1 MMIGMMVIGMK
12 KDRQWRI
19 RLIYFRQ
26 RYGLIIALIIAIL
39 ISVFLSVQLWQTPR
53 HVTQKKQITATQQE
67 EAVGKNLANVYG
79 LSKLTFN
86 GKSKNLSV
94 LDYQAVSS
102 KLISRVKGWHLKY
115 KGDQKLSKSAYLQSL
130 SKQNM
135 LVMSF
140 PDSVSGS
147 VIKNVFGKDIKIA
160 DNVMIDHVRL
170 PQSGTNII
178 LYNDA
183 HHKTYHYQGTDVV
196 QTIKQVKRSESAV
209 PVDYRWIGKH
219 VVTAPTE
226 RVQLQA
232 HSYLLNSDDT
242 MAQLLKI
249 FPDGGKRTVNNDQ
262 EILTYTNGNNQRMT
276 RNMTTGIIS
285 YDAYGINDHV
295 DQVSQRQRQ
304 GYQWLV
310 DLHQLT
316 DDLYYFEETNNAKS
330 LMYRLFVNGLPVFN
344 QTDNGTVQVKQKPNN
359 HEQII
364 LSQYSLRVPLP
375 TDNKNKVTLPTMDEE
390 INKLMAAG
398 IDKTDIQK
406 ILLGYRWR
414 LNPKD
419 QIVTFEPTWYFEQDH
434 VWRSVDNWTADKG
447 GQ

>member
-1 MMIGMMVIGMK
+1 
-12 KDRQWRI
+12 
-19 RLIYFRQ
+19 
-26 RYGLIIALIIAIL
+26 
-39 ISVFLSVQLWQTPR
+39 
-53 HVTQKKQITATQQE
+53 
-67 EAVGKNLANVYG
+67 
-79 LSKLTFN
+79 
-86 GKSKNLSV
+86 
-94 LDYQAVSS
+94 
-102 KLISRVKGWHLKY
+102 
-115 KGDQKLSKSAYLQSL
+115 
-130 SKQNM
+130 
-135 LVMSF
+135 
-140 PDSVSGS
+140 
-147 VIKNVFGKDIKIA
+147 
-160 DNVMIDHVRL
+160 
-170 PQSGTNII
+170 
-178 LYNDA
+178 
-183 HHKTYHYQGTDVV
+183 
-196 QTIKQVKRSESAV
+196 
-209 PVDYRWIGKH
+209 
-219 VVTAPTE
+219 
-226 RVQLQA
+226 
-232 HSYLLNSDDT
+232 
-242 MAQLLKI
+242 
-249 FPDGGKRTVNNDQ
+249 
-262 EILTYTNGNNQRMT
+262 
-276 RNMTTGIIS
+276 MTTGIIS

-419 QIVTFEPTWYFEQDH
+419 QIVTLEPTWYFEQDH

>member
-1 MMIGMMVIGMK
+1 MK

-19 RLIYFRQ
+19 RLNYFRQ
-26 RYGLIIALIIAIL
+26 RYGLIISLMIAIL
-39 ISVFLSVQLWQTPR
+39 ISIFLSVQLWQTPG
-53 HVTQKKQITATQQE
+53 HVSQKRQITNTQQE
-67 EAVGKNLANVYG
+67 EAIGKNLGNVYS

-86 GKSKNLSV
+86 GKSQNLSV
-94 LDYQAVSS
+94 LDYQTVSS

-115 KGDQKLSKSAYLQSL
+115 KGDQKLSKNAYLQSL
-130 SKQNM
+130 SKNNM
-135 LVMSF
+135 IVMSF
-140 PDSVSGS
+140 SDSVSGS

-160 DNVMIDHVRL
+160 NNVMIDHVRL
-170 PQSGTNII
+170 PQGGTNVV

-183 HHKTYHYQGTDVV
+183 HHKIYHYQGTDVV
-196 QTIKQVKRSESAV
+196 QTIKKVKSSERAV
-209 PVDYRWIGKH
+209 SVDYRWIGEH
-219 VVTAPTE
+219 VVTAPIG
-226 RVQLQA
+226 RIQLQT
-232 HSYLLNSDDT
+232 HSYLLDSDDT
-242 MAQLLKI
+242 MSQLLKI
-249 FPDGGKRTVNNDQ
+249 FPDGGKRTVANDQ
-262 EILTYTNGNNQRMT
+262 EILTYTNGDNQRMT
-276 RNMTTGIIS
+276 RNMTTGIIN

-295 DQVSQRQRQ
+295 DQVGQRQRQ

-344 QTDNGTVQVKQKPNN
+344 QTDNGTVQVKQKTNQ

-375 TDNKNKVTLPTMDEE
+375 TDNKSKVTLPTMDEE

-398 IDKTDIQK
+398 VDKTDIQK

-414 LNPKD
+414 LNPKN
-419 QIVTFEPTWYFEQDH
+419 QIVILEPTWYFEQDN
-434 VWRSVDNWTADKG
+434 VWRSVDSWLADKG

>member
-1 MMIGMMVIGMK
+1 M
-12 KDRQWRI
+12 
-19 RLIYFRQ
+19 
-26 RYGLIIALIIAIL
+26 IAIL
-39 ISVFLSVQLWQTPR
+39 ISIFLSVQLWQTPG
-53 HVTQKKQITATQQE
+53 HVSQKRQIKNTQQE
-67 EAVGKNLANVYG
+67 EAIGKNLGNVYS

-86 GKSKNLSV
+86 GKSQNLSV
-94 LDYQAVSS
+94 LDYQTVSS

-115 KGDQKLSKSAYLQSL
+115 KGDQKLSKNAYLQSL
-130 SKQNM
+130 SKNNM
-135 LVMSF
+135 IVMSF
-140 PDSVSGS
+140 SDSVSGS

-160 DNVMIDHVRL
+160 NNVMIDHVRL
-170 PQSGTNII
+170 PQGGTNVV

-183 HHKTYHYQGTDVV
+183 HHKIYHYQGTDVV
-196 QTIKQVKRSESAV
+196 QTIKKVKSSERAV
-209 PVDYRWIGKH
+209 SVDYRWIGEH
-219 VVTAPTE
+219 VVTAPIG
-226 RVQLQA
+226 RIQLQT
-232 HSYLLNSDDT
+232 HSYLLDSDDT
-242 MAQLLKI
+242 MSQLLKI
-249 FPDGGKRTVNNDQ
+249 FPDGGKRTVANDQ
-262 EILTYTNGNNQRMT
+262 EILTYTNGDNQRMT
-276 RNMTTGIIS
+276 RNMTTGIIN

-295 DQVSQRQRQ
+295 DQVGQRQRQ

-344 QTDNGTVQVKQKPNN
+344 QTDNGTVQVKQKPNQ

-375 TDNKNKVTLPTMDEE
+375 TDNKSKATLPTMDEE

-398 IDKTDIQK
+398 VDKTDIQK

-414 LNPKD
+414 LNPKN
-419 QIVTFEPTWYFEQDH
+419 QIVTLEPTWYFEQDN
-434 VWRSVDNWTADKG
+434 VWRSVDSWLADKG

>member
-1 MMIGMMVIGMK
+1 M
-12 KDRQWRI
+12 
-19 RLIYFRQ
+19 
-26 RYGLIIALIIAIL
+26 IAIL
-39 ISVFLSVQLWQTPR
+39 ISIFLSVQLWQTPG
-53 HVTQKKQITATQQE
+53 HISQKRQITNTQQE
-67 EAVGKNLANVYG
+67 EAIGKNLGNVYS

-86 GKSKNLSV
+86 GESQNLSV
-94 LDYQAVSS
+94 LDYQTVSS

-115 KGDQKLSKSAYLQSL
+115 KGDQKLSKNAYLQSL
-130 SKQNM
+130 SKNNM
-135 LVMSF
+135 IVMSF

-160 DNVMIDHVRL
+160 NNVMIDHVRL
-170 PQSGTNII
+170 PQGGTNVV

-183 HHKTYHYQGTDVV
+183 NHKIYHYQGTDVV
-196 QTIKQVKRSESAV
+196 QTIKKVKSSERAV
-209 PVDYRWIGKH
+209 SVDYRWIGEH
-219 VVTAPTE
+219 VVTAPIG
-226 RVQLQA
+226 RVQLQT
-232 HSYLLNSDDT
+232 HSYLLDSDDT
-242 MAQLLKI
+242 MSQLLKI
-249 FPDGGKRTVNNDQ
+249 FPDGGKRTVANDQ
-262 EILTYTNGNNQRMT
+262 EILTYTSGGNQRMT
-276 RNMTTGIIS
+276 RNMTTSIIN

-295 DQVSQRQRQ
+295 DQVGQRQRQ

-344 QTDNGTVQVKQKPNN
+344 QTDNGTVQVKQKPNH

-375 TDNKNKVTLPTMDEE
+375 TDNKSKVTLPTMDEE
-390 INKLMAAG
+390 INKLMATG
-398 IDKTDIQK
+398 VDKTDIQK

-414 LNPKD
+414 LNPKN
-419 QIVTFEPTWYFEQDH
+419 QIVTLEPTWYFEQDN
-434 VWRSVDNWTADKG
+434 VWRSVDSWIADKG

>member
-1 MMIGMMVIGMK
+1 M
-12 KDRQWRI
+12 
-19 RLIYFRQ
+19 
-26 RYGLIIALIIAIL
+26 IAIL
-39 ISVFLSVQLWQTPR
+39 ISIFLSVQLWQTPG
-53 HVTQKKQITATQQE
+53 HVSQKRQITNTQQE
-67 EAVGKNLANVYG
+67 EAIGKNLGNVYS

-86 GKSKNLSV
+86 GKSQNLSV
-94 LDYQAVSS
+94 LDYQTVSS

-115 KGDQKLSKSAYLQSL
+115 KGDQKLSKNAYLQSL
-130 SKQNM
+130 SKNNM
-135 LVMSF
+135 IVMSF
-140 PDSVSGS
+140 SDSVSGS

-160 DNVMIDHVRL
+160 NNVMIDHVRL
-170 PQSGTNII
+170 PQGGTNVV

-183 HHKTYHYQGTDVV
+183 HHKIYHYQGTDVV
-196 QTIKQVKRSESAV
+196 QTIKKVKSSERAV
-209 PVDYRWIGKH
+209 SVDYRWIGEH
-219 VVTAPTE
+219 VVTAPIG
-226 RVQLQA
+226 RIQLQT
-232 HSYLLNSDDT
+232 HSYLLDSDDT
-242 MAQLLKI
+242 MSQLLKI
-249 FPDGGKRTVNNDQ
+249 FPDGGKRTVANDQ
-262 EILTYTNGNNQRMT
+262 EILTYTNGDNQRMT
-276 RNMTTGIIS
+276 RNMTTGIIN

-295 DQVSQRQRQ
+295 DQVGQRQRQ

-344 QTDNGTVQVKQKPNN
+344 QTDNGTVQVKQKPNQ

-375 TDNKNKVTLPTMDEE
+375 TDNKTNATLPTMDEE

-398 IDKTDIQK
+398 VDKTDIQK

-414 LNPKD
+414 LNPKN
-419 QIVTFEPTWYFEQDH
+419 QIVTLEPTWYFEQDN
-434 VWRSVDNWTADKG
+434 VWRSVDSWLADKG

>member
-1 MMIGMMVIGMK
+1 M
-12 KDRQWRI
+12 
-19 RLIYFRQ
+19 
-26 RYGLIIALIIAIL
+26 IAIL
-39 ISVFLSVQLWQTPR
+39 ISIFLSVQLWQTPG
-53 HVTQKKQITATQQE
+53 HVSQKRQITNTQQE
-67 EAVGKNLANVYG
+67 EAIGKNLGNVYS

-86 GKSKNLSV
+86 GKSQNLSV
-94 LDYQAVSS
+94 LDYQTVSS

-115 KGDQKLSKSAYLQSL
+115 KGDQKLSKNAYLQSL
-130 SKQNM
+130 SKNNM
-135 LVMSF
+135 IVMSF
-140 PDSVSGS
+140 SDSVSGS

-160 DNVMIDHVRL
+160 NNVMIDHVRL
-170 PQSGTNII
+170 PQGGTNVV

-183 HHKTYHYQGTDVV
+183 HHKIYHYQGTDVV
-196 QTIKQVKRSESAV
+196 QTIKKVKSSERAV
-209 PVDYRWIGKH
+209 SVDYRWIGEH
-219 VVTAPTE
+219 VVTAPIG
-226 RVQLQA
+226 RIQLQT
-232 HSYLLNSDDT
+232 HSYLLDSDDT
-242 MAQLLKI
+242 MSQLLKI
-249 FPDGGKRTVNNDQ
+249 FPDGGKRTVANDQ
-262 EILTYTNGNNQRMT
+262 EILTYTNGDNQRMT
-276 RNMTTGIIS
+276 RNMTTGIIN

-295 DQVSQRQRQ
+295 DQVGQRQRQ

-344 QTDNGTVQVKQKPNN
+344 QTDNGTVQVKQKTNQ

-375 TDNKNKVTLPTMDEE
+375 TDNKSKVTLPTMDEE

-398 IDKTDIQK
+398 VDKTDIQK

-414 LNPKD
+414 LNPKN
-419 QIVTFEPTWYFEQDH
+419 QIVILEPTWYFEQDN
-434 VWRSVDNWTADKG
+434 VWRSVDSWLADKG